1 MIASRPATGWPPGMN
16 SPRRWTTVV
25 AAMLLAGTITACS
38 LFGPPVP
45 LGTVHQGMVSKS
57 TVALGSLSAGPE
69 AIVSFDQP
77 DAHLI
82 TAGEPAVLTFE
93 AIPGLQVIGTV
104 KVIVSIRSNIVQ
116 KTIYQATIEIAGGDP
131 RMKPG
136 QNVRASVATF
146 SVPNVLVVPN
156 AAVHSEDAGSYVTSA
171 DGDRLAFTPG
181 AVGDD
186 VTEVRGGL
194 SDGQQVRLP

>member
-1 MIASRPATGWPPGMN
+1 MVGAILLTGI
-16 SPRRWTTVV
+16 S
-25 AAMLLAGTITACS
+25 AACGLLGYN
-38 LFGPPVP
+38 GPI
-45 LGTVHQGMVSKS
+45 GTVHQGMVSKS
-57 TVALGSLSAGPE
+57 TVALGSLAEGPV
-69 AIVSFDQP
+69 AIVPFDQP
-77 DAHLI
+77 DAKLVKV
-82 TAGEPAVLTFE
+82 GEPAVLSFE

-104 KVIVSIRSNIVQ
+104 QVIVPIRSNIVQ
-116 KTIYQATIEIAGGDP
+116 KTIYQATIGISGGDP

-156 AAVHSEDAGSYVTSA
+156 AAIHYDDSGGTVTGA
-171 DGDRLAFTPG
+171 NGDRLPFTPG

-194 SDGQQVRLP
+194 TDGQQVRLK